1 VSDRSFVRFGGLA
14 GILLALTSWAAVF
27 AYYNAANAGQDLV
40 QLESVQL
47 LHALVGFWAMFAVV
61 AVHWVARRQGEA
73 WSLFTA
79 LVGVMAAVLIVISSL
94 YPIAF
99 TRNLL
104 RQPIDVAQPLP
115 TSVTATDPL
124 SVVTFG
130 ITGLWFLLANLL
142 LWRAPVSRRLA
153 LLGFAAAIDLVA
165 GFLAVLSA
173 QGSLATSAAV
183 IAGAFVGPIYWLWLG
198 ITLRR
203 IA

>member
-1 VSDRSFVRFGGLA
+1 MSDRSFVRFGGLA
-14 GILLALTSWAAVF
+14 GILLALTSWAAVV
-27 AYYNAANAGQDLV
+27 AYYGAASAGQDLV

-47 LHALVGFWAMFAVV
+47 LYALVGFWAMFAVV
-61 AVHWVARRQGEA
+61 AVHWIARRQGEA

-79 LVGVMAAVLIVISSL
+79 LVGLVAAVLTMISSL

-99 TRNLL
+99 TRNVL

-124 SVVTFG
+124 NIVTFG
-130 ITGLWFLLANLL
+130 LTGLWFLLANLL

-153 LLGFAAAIDLVA
+153 ALGFAAAIDLVA
-165 GFLAVLSA
+165 AFLAVLSA
-173 QGSLATSAAV
+173 QGSLAASAAL
-183 IAGAFVGPIYWLWLG
+183 IAGAVVGPIYWLWLG

>member
-1 VSDRSFVRFGGLA
+1 MSDRSFVRFGGLA

-27 AYYNAANAGQDLV
+27 VQYNAANAGQDLV
-40 QLESVQL
+40 RLESLQL
-47 LHALVGFWAMFAVV
+47 LRALVGFWAMFAVV

-79 LVGVMAAVLIVISSL
+79 LVGVVAAVLMVISSL

-115 TSVTATDPL
+115 TSVAATDPL
-124 SVVTFG
+124 NFVTFG
-130 ITGLWFLLANLL
+130 LTGLWFLLANLL
-142 LWRAPVSRRLA
+142 LWRAPISRRLA
-153 LLGFAAAIDLVA
+153 LLGFVAAIDLVA

-173 QGSLATSAAV
+173 QGSLATFAAV
-183 IAGAFVGPIYWLWLG
+183 IAGAVVGPIYSLWLG
-198 ITLRR
+198 IALRR

>member
-1 VSDRSFVRFGGLA
+1 MSDRSFVRFGGLA
-14 GILLALTSWAAVF
+14 GILLALTSWAAVV
-27 AYYNAANAGQDLV
+27 AYYGAASAGQDLV

-47 LHALVGFWAMFAVV
+47 LYALVGFWAMFAVV
-61 AVHWVARRQGEA
+61 AVHWIARRQGEA

-79 LVGVMAAVLIVISSL
+79 LVGLVAAVLTMVSSL

-99 TRNLL
+99 TRNVL

-124 SVVTFG
+124 NIVTFG
-130 ITGLWFLLANLL
+130 LTGLWFLLANLL

-153 LLGFAAAIDLVA
+153 ALGFAAAIDLVA
-165 GFLAVLSA
+165 AFLAVLSA
-173 QGSLATSAAV
+173 QGSLAASAAL
-183 IAGAFVGPIYWLWLG
+183 IAGAVVGPIYWLWLG